1 MNERRKAVWLEI
13 EKGIGRCCLH
23 KKAALNEA
31 MGLTSNV
38 MSLAT
43 TAPEKDIE
51 AFLGDI
57 KFEKNQDRYSFI
69 YHGVSVDLTT
79 FSSVTDKE
87 ELYQKIFMHA
97 LTIDSIGFESNG
109 KKANRYH
116 GLQDVENKVLRL
128 TSPGVSVSEGLM
140 KRILT
145 YVADGFTVE
154 KGLREKIEQ
163 EQYFRRPSFRKKLA
177 EVLTALMEDDS
188 KSWSDVARVIDLV
201 SNLEHRKAV
210 VAFTKTNTDDK
221 NDPKVRRTYEFL
233 VFAFSGATS
242 KEITP
247 SLQGEKALCYYD
259 SVCSNIRMRVKT
271 LADFKNLKENYGE
284 EFMELLFDVQELWMR
299 VEKMPFKRPSEKDF
313 DLMAQ
318 LIADPSYWADDE
330 EDAEE
335 ESEPEEKNQIE
346 GTLDVAKAI
355 SGEFNEEDYDDDM
368 GGPVIDDY
376 VPEEA
381 MENGTHSSG
390 VAEAGYELPPE
401 SKKGHY
407 IDDEDIQDDK
417 DSGGLDYEALDAI
430 EREVAEQRKGASKPQ
445 QPVPARKPDGIRA
458 ARDHKSNLLN
468 DGGE

>member
-1 MNERRKAVWLEI
+1 MNEKSKAVWLEI
-13 EKGIGRCCLH
+13 EKGVGRCCLH
-23 KKAALNEA
+23 KKSALNEA
-31 MGLTSNV
+31 MGLPSNV

-43 TAPEKDIE
+43 TASEKDIE
-51 AFLGDI
+51 AFLGDTR
-57 KFEKNQDRYSFI
+57 FEKNQDRYSFN

-79 FSSVTDKE
+79 FNSVADKE
-87 ELYQKIFMHA
+87 ELYRKIFMHA
-97 LTIDSIGFESNG
+97 LSIDSIGFDSSG

-116 GLQDVENKVLRL
+116 GLQDIENKVLRL

-140 KRILT
+140 KRILQ

-163 EQYFRRPSFRKKLA
+163 EKYFKRPSFRRKLA
-177 EVLTALMEDDS
+177 EVLTALMEDES
-188 KSWSDVARVIDLV
+188 KDWSDVARVIDLV

-210 VAFTKTNTDDK
+210 VAFTNANTDDK
-221 NDPKVRRTYEFL
+221 NDPKVRRNYEFL
-233 VFAFSGATS
+233 IFAFSGATS
-242 KEITP
+242 KEISP
-247 SLQGEKALCYYD
+247 SLQGEKALDYYD
-259 SVCSNIRMRVKT
+259 SVCSNISMRVKT

-284 EFMELLFDVQELWMR
+284 EFMDLLFDVQELWMR

-318 LIADPSYWADDE
+318 LIDDPVYWTDDE
-330 EDAEE
+330 EDTEE
-335 ESEPEEKNQIE
+335 ESDPEEKNQIE

-376 VPEEA
+376 VPVEA
-381 MENGTHSSG
+381 KENVTHSST
-390 VAEAGYELPPE
+390 VAESDYEIPPE

-407 IDDEDIQDDK
+407 LDDDDFPEDK
-417 DSGGLDYEALDAI
+417 DNGGLDYDALDEI
-430 EREVAEQRKGASKPQ
+430 EREVAEQKRSAPKPQ
-445 QPVPARKPDGIRA
+445 QPPAVKKPAGVQT

-468 DGGE
+468 GGGE

>member
-23 KKAALNEA
+23 KKAALSEA

-51 AFLGDI
+51 AFLGDT
-57 KFEKNQDRYSFI
+57 KFEKNQDRYSFN
-69 YHGVSVDLTT
+69 YHGIPVDLTT
-79 FSSVTDKE
+79 FSAVTDKE

-97 LTIDSIGFESNG
+97 LTIDSIGFDSNG

-116 GLQDVENKVLRL
+116 GLQDIENKVLRL
-128 TSPGVSVSEGLM
+128 TAPSVSVSEGLM

-163 EQYFRRPSFRKKLA
+163 EQYFRRPSFRRKLA
-177 EVLTALMEDDS
+177 EVLAALMEDES

-210 VAFTKTNTDDK
+210 VAFTNTNTDDK

-233 VFAFSGATS
+233 VFAFCGTTS
-242 KEITP
+242 KEIAP
-247 SLQGEKALCYYD
+247 SLQSEKALQYYD

-271 LADFKNLKENYGE
+271 LADFRSLKENYGE

-318 LIADPSYWADDE
+318 LIADPSFWT
-330 EDAEE
+330 DAEE
-335 ESEPEEKNQIE
+335 DTEEEIEPEEKNQIE

-376 VPEEA
+376 VPEEVK
-381 MENGTHSSG
+381 ESGTHSSG
-390 VAEAGYELPPE
+390 EAEVDYELPPE
-401 SKKGHY
+401 SKRGHY
-407 IDDEDIQDDK
+407 IDDEESSEEK

-430 EREVAEQRKGASKPQ
+430 EKEVAEQRKEIQKIQ
-445 QPVPARKPDGIRA
+445 QPAPARKPEGIRA